1 MADCSLRFKD
11 SGISGFSDSDYRT
24 RRRRTHGSSCYLRK
38 AALQCV
44 MDDRERRV
52 QMVEHQIAA
61 RGVRDPRVL
70 AAVREVPRHLFV
82 PADQR
87 THAYEDRA
95 LPIASGQTI
104 SQPYIVA
111 VMTELLAVEPHHR
124 ILEIG
129 TGSGYQ
135 TAILAQ
141 LSRNVISIERHPELA
156 KAAAQAFA
164 TAGLVNVDIR
174 VGDGSEGLPE
184 EAPFDR
190 ILVTAG
196 APAIP
201 ESLKQQLADRGRLVI
216 PVGPS
221 GYQHL
226 TVINRFGNDFE
237 QQEREACVF
246 VPLIGRHGWRG

>member
-1 MADCSLRFKD
+1 MV
-11 SGISGFSDSDYRT
+11 
-24 RRRRTHGSSCYLRK
+24 
-38 AALQCV
+38 ALPLYNGD

-52 QMVEHQIAA
+52 QMVERQIAV

-70 AAVREVPRHLFV
+70 EALRDVPRHLFV
-82 PADQR
+82 PDEQKS
-87 THAYEDRA
+87 HAYEDRA

-111 VMTELLAVEPHHR
+111 IMTELLAPEPHHCV
-124 ILEIG
+124 LEIG

-135 TAILAQ
+135 TAV
-141 LSRNVISIERHPELA
+141 LSRLSKQVITIERHPELA
-156 KAAAQAFA
+156 R
-164 TAGLVNVDIR
+164 TAGQVFAVLGLGNVDVR
-174 VGDGSEGLPE
+174 VGDGTEGLPG

-196 APAIP
+196 APSIP
-201 ESLKQQLADRGRLVI
+201 ESLKGQLADGGRLVL

-226 TVINRFGNDFE
+226 TVIDRFGNSFE

-246 VPLIGRHGWRG
+246 VPLIGRHGWQT

>member
-1 MADCSLRFKD
+1 
-11 SGISGFSDSDYRT
+11 
-24 RRRRTHGSSCYLRK
+24 
-38 AALQCV
+38 
-44 MDDRERRV
+44 MDDREQRV
-52 QMVEHQIAA
+52 QMVERQVAA

-70 AAVREVPRHLFV
+70 EALREVPRHLFV
-82 PADQR
+82 PEDQKP
-87 THAYEDRA
+87 HAYEDRA

-111 VMTELLAVEPHHR
+111 IMTELLAPEPHHR
-124 ILEIG
+124 VLEIG

-135 TAILAQ
+135 TAILSR
-141 LSRNVISIERHPELA
+141 LSKQVISIERHPQLA
-156 KAAAQAFA
+156 RMAEQVFSAL
-164 TAGLVNVDIR
+164 GLTNVDIR
-174 VGDGSEGLPE
+174 VGDGTEGLSN

-196 APAIP
+196 APSIP
-201 ESLKQQLADRGRLVI
+201 EALKQQLSDGGRLVL

-226 TVINRFGNDFE
+226 TVIDRLGSSFE

-246 VPLIGRHGWRG
+246 VPLIGRHGWQA

>member
-1 MADCSLRFKD
+1 
-11 SGISGFSDSDYRT
+11 
-24 RRRRTHGSSCYLRK
+24 
-38 AALQCV
+38 

-52 QMVEHQIAA
+52 HMVERQIAA

-70 AAVREVPRHLFV
+70 EALGDVPRHLFV

-87 THAYEDRA
+87 PYAYEDRA

-111 VMTELLAVEPHHR
+111 IMTELLEPQPHHR
-124 ILEIG
+124 VLEIG

-135 TAILAQ
+135 TAV
-141 LSRNVISIERHPELA
+141 LSRLSKQVITIERHPELA
-156 KAAAQAFA
+156 RMAEQVF
-164 TAGLVNVDIR
+164 GLLGLSNVDIR
-174 VGDGSEGLPE
+174 VGDGTEGLPE

-196 APAIP
+196 APSIP
-201 ESLKQQLADRGRLVI
+201 ESLKAQLADPGRLVL

-226 TVINRFGNDFE
+226 TVIDRLGNSFE

-246 VPLIGRHGWRG
+246 VPLIGRHGWKQ